1 MDSEVSL
8 FVTVVLTKQKACG
21 YFIRRSKILIVLN
34 LSANTKRNNYFAND
48 LMKYISF
55 PVFAFVSLTA
65 LLSKTSISASY
76 AMLLLTFCQ

>member
-1 MDSEVSL
+1 
-8 FVTVVLTKQKACG
+8 
-21 YFIRRSKILIVLN
+21 
-34 LSANTKRNNYFAND
+34 
-48 LMKYISF
+48 MKYISF